1 MTISLTLA
9 SLIADFVGVCF
20 IAWSY
25 FSSGSKHL
33 RELASSKRDLNT
45 ELLHSLCE
53 AKADNMIG
61 FGFLFV
67 GFGLQIVAT
76 AFPGM
81 PTWLA
86 AIALS
91 VTLVASALAIFARHR
106 LIGRIEQSALPEA
119 PSGAMP
125 PHGTN
130 ARDNA

>member
-33 RELASSKRDLNT
+33 RELASSKWDLNT
-45 ELLHSLCE
+45 ELLHALCE

-86 AIALS
+86 AVALGI
-91 VTLVASALAIFARHR
+91 TLAASAIAIVARAL
-106 LIGRIEQSALPEA
+106 LIGQIEESALPPKRPASA
-119 PSGAMP
+119 PAAGA
-125 PHGTN
+125 N
-130 ARDNA
+130 AEDNS